1 MNCKLIIFDCFG
13 VLTSEVAPIWLGRYF
28 DDDTAEKIQN
38 SIIVDGDKGI
48 LTADQVF
55 KELGLIVDEPAETV
69 FNDWLEI
76 PTLHEDLIDYIKSLR
91 ERGFKIAF
99 LSDSA
104 YGYSKKIIDKYNF
117 EPLFDSI
124 FVSSEIG
131 LLKSNP
137 ETFKYVLDSFKIEPE
152 NAIMVDD
159 KQHNLDTAQKA
170 GVKGIL
176 YKDTQSFKE
185 ILESLI

>member
-1 MNCKLIIFDCFG
+1 MNNKLIIFDCFG
-13 VLTSEVAPIWLGRYF
+13 VLTSEVAPIWLRRYF
-28 DDDTAEKIQN
+28 DDFTADKIHQ

-55 KELGLIVDEPAETV
+55 KELSLIVDEPAEDIL
-69 FNDWLEI
+69 NDWI
-76 PTLHEDLIDYIKSLR
+76 DIATLHEDLIEYIKVLR
-91 ERGFKIAF
+91 EKGFKTAF

-104 YGYSKKIIDKYNF
+104 YGYTKKIIDKYNF
-117 EPLFDSI
+117 ENLFDSI

-137 ETFKYVLDSFKIEPE
+137 EMFKHVLDTFKIEPE

-159 KQHNLDTAQKA
+159 RQSNLNTAEKVGIR
-170 GVKGIL
+170 GVL

-185 ILESLI
+185 ILETIL